1 MNKKSILK
9 VAQTYK
15 FMVESAQQ
23 PFDVGGPSYSD
34 MADLLLRTENP
45 TAEELQSITP
55 KPKDFANGYYYWDQA
70 SARWV
75 RNQAEFDIFWDNY
88 MRQQATRIA
97 QERAAAEA
105 AEMARRGIA
114 NAKGR
119 MAIIQAVIASLIAAG
134 LFVYLTYEQIEQ
146 IVDDYFNPMPQVD
159 VPPNFE
165 LYQPFGGLW
174 NLATTDYLPP
184 PPPDPIAF

>member
-15 FMVESAQQ
+15 FMVESPQQ
-23 PFDVGGPSYSD
+23 PYDIGGPSHSD

-55 KPKDFANGYYYWDQA
+55 LPKDFENGYYYWDQA
-70 SARWV
+70 SARYV
-75 RNQAEFDIFWDNY
+75 RNQAQFDIFWERIERLEEIQRILRSFDN
-88 MRQQATRIA
+88 TPSNGSG
-97 QERAAAEA
+97 RAKSIQMAVAA
-105 AEMARRGIA
+105 
-114 NAKGR
+114 
-119 MAIIQAVIASLIAAG
+119 LIAAG
-134 LFVYLTYEQIEQ
+134 ALIYLTYEELEQ
-146 IVDDYFNPMPQVD
+146 MVNDYFDPMPQVD
-159 VPPNFE
+159 VPPNFQ

-174 NLATTDYLPP
+174 NLATTDYPPP